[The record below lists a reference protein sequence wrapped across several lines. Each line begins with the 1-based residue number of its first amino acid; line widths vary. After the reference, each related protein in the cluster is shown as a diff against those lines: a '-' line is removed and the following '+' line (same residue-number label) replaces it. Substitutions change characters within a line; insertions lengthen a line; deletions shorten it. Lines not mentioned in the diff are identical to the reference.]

1 MDRTM
6 TQNAS
11 GLTEKQLATLRAK
24 LESEKARLL
33 AAVRIGTEDNQPGV
47 GDIMDQAED
56 VSEHEEAAART
67 TRDSRRLSE
76 IDHALAKFDHGEY
89 GVSEASGEPIGYGRL
104 EAIPWTR
111 LTVQEEEIAER

>member
-11 GLTEKQLATLRAK
+11 GLTDKQLATLRAK

-67 TRDSRRLSE
+67 TRDSRRP
-76 IDHALAKFDHGEY
+76 
-89 GVSEASGEPIGYGRL
+89 SGEPIGYGRL